1 LELSNKKAVRTILSK
16 NKHEH
21 ALPLFKELNILPLQ
35 EFIKLRRASYMW
47 KLKNG
52 ILPVSLSMQFQKNNS
67 EIAGRIFPNSYV
79 LPYARLEYA
88 KRHITYS
95 GVILW
100 NTEINDNLKLSTSQ
114 KALKKKYHKQLL
126 K

>member
-1 LELSNKKAVRTILSK
+1 MSMLCLYS
-16 NKHEH
+16 
-21 ALPLFKELNILPLQ
+21 ELNILPLQ

-47 KLKNG
+47 KLKND

-100 NTEINDNLKLSTSQ
+100 SVVV
-114 KALKKKYHKQLL
+114 
-126 K
+126 